1 MSDHL
6 TPHEPLHQPP
16 DPRDLGAVPPATPE
30 CAIVRGRLRDF
41 VDGDLAA
48 VAHRQVEDHV
58 HACRTCAVALSRA
71 EHELLR
77 LRRAF
82 GLIAR
87 SEPDAGLPAP
97 GFANRVVSRLV
108 LDETSLLTREML
120 AAAEKADEKAAED
133 LDRSALNAG
142 RSGVDGA
149 RDRASVSRG
158 LIPQDGL
165 RRGRSSRRASVL
177 RTPTAFLL
185 ACVAMLT
192 MLVAFALGTGDA
204 DGGQGLHL
212 DSRFV
217 VIAAQD
223 AYSSSGPVNRGSGLG
238 AGEKLW
244 VGVNGKASI
253 DLIDASQKSQPAATL
268 QVTNSGQ
275 VCMQGGEPVLEVGR
289 VRVDTRRGVGFVMA
303 DGSRVELGVGE
314 YEIVVEDLRGRHLA
328 GEEPKPGELR
338 VAVEVLNGD
347 EALIVRTGM
356 VSTAVTEG
364 QQGVYEGA
372 SRVGIKGGRS
382 TANNPLGGLSR
393 TPTIDLD
400 DPDPATL
407 SGAVLEGSGVAAIGS
422 DVTVT
427 FASGGV
433 ARSWTTRVGSNGLF
447 EFVTGAVGTTK
458 ACDSPFAIVQ
468 VVPTSGRDDLGLTAP
483 EVFRLNYS
491 HSKARLATNAI
502 VESSA
507 GLAGQ
512 VFDETGSVRGGVHV
526 IPCITD
532 ELFQTAWP
540 WTGGEVVSD
549 QEGRFRIARLPGVLP
564 PHQHLDLLLLHPD
577 IEPLVQPVPARNSWQ
592 VNVNETFAVRNLQ
605 PAVLQL
611 TTPSVGGGSVGGSMP
626 IVGDAYVY
634 EDVVGLP
641 PGAAMVRRRVV
652 ANSAGEAQAQ
662 VGRGTLWLRQGPANG
677 VGLEGYG
684 QGAGGRAGMSSWG
697 QSGLSQL
704 VLVDLGVPRR
714 FVVENGSSRPVGS
727 VFRQAATSMAAGVML
742 ASSFRFQNYSTSG
755 INQTVPGPVLYVRD
769 ALSARS
775 VSDARVFAVRPNGPR
790 DIGES
795 RFLGLTNG
803 SGSLTL
809 GVIAGETIVVVA
821 ADGTVGFEGGV
832 DPGSDINMVLRANGE
847 VALDGSV
854 RPAGPAVRM
863 VSVRLQRLDSPVN
876 GVRSEFVR
884 FASVFDDW
892 VLRKVPPGRYLATVN
907 GQSYPVEVPS
917 AGRVTLH

>member
-41 VDGDLAA
+41 VDGDLAP

-58 HACRTCAVALSRA
+58 HTCRTCAVALSRA

-108 LDETSLLTREML
+108 LDETSLLSREML
-120 AAAEKADEKAAED
+120 AAAAKADEGRDELDGDPGQEAQGAA
-133 LDRSALNAG
+133 RG
-142 RSGVDGA
+142 SG
-149 RDRASVSRG
+149 
-158 LIPQDGL
+158 
-165 RRGRSSRRASVL
+165 RGRRAVGSWGFGQMGPAGRASVL
-177 RTPTAFLL
+177 RTPAAFLM
-185 ACVAMLT
+185 ACAVMLT
-192 MLVAFALGTGDA
+192 LLVVFALGASGDGEQA
-204 DGGQGLHL
+204 PQL

-217 VIAAQD
+217 VIAARD
-223 AYSSSGPVNRGSGLG
+223 AYSSSGPLNRGAGLG

-253 DLIDASQKSQPAATL
+253 DLIDASLKSQPAATL

-275 VCMQGGEPVLEVGR
+275 VRMQGGEPLLELGR

-328 GEEPKPGELR
+328 GEEPQSGELR
-338 VAVEVLNGD
+338 VAVEVLSGD
-347 EALIVRTGM
+347 EALIVRTGL
-356 VSTAVTEG
+356 SNTAVTEG
-364 QQGVYEGA
+364 QQGVYAGA
-372 SRVGIKGGRS
+372 SRVGITGGRS

-393 TPTIDLD
+393 TPIDLD

-407 SGAVLEGSGVAAIGS
+407 SGVVLEGSGAAAIGS

-427 FASGGV
+427 FASGGL

-447 EFVTGAVGTTK
+447 EFVTGAAGTTK
-458 ACDSPFAIVQ
+458 VCDSPFAIVQ

-483 EVFRLNYS
+483 DVFRLNYS
-491 HSKARLATNAI
+491 QSKARLATDAI
-502 VESSA
+502 VDSSA

-512 VFDETGSVRGGVHV
+512 VLDETGSVRGGVHV

-532 ELFQTAWP
+532 ELFQMAWP

-549 QEGRFRIARLPGVLP
+549 QDGRFRIARLPGVLP

-592 VNVNETFAVRNLQ
+592 VNVNETFVVRNLQ

-611 TTPSVGGGSVGGSMP
+611 TTPSLGGGSVGGVP
-626 IVGDAYVY
+626 IVGDAYIY

-684 QGAGGRAGMSSWG
+684 QGVGGRVYMSSGG

-742 ASSFRFQNYSTSG
+742 ASAFRFQNYSTRG
-755 INQTVPGPVLYVRD
+755 IHETMDGPVLYVRD

-809 GVIAGETIVVVA
+809 GVIAGETIVVVS

-832 DPGSDINMVLRANGE
+832 DPSRDINMVLRANGE
-847 VALDGSV
+847 VVLDGSV

-917 AGRVTLH
+917 AGRVTLGS